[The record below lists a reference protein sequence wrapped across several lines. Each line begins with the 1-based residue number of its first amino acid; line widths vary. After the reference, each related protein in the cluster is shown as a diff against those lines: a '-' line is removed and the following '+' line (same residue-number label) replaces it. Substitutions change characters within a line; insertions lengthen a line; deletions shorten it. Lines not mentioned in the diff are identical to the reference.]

1 MEVQALAGD
10 RVRVTF
16 TGRLD
21 TPGVARVETAF
32 TAAVVP
38 SGRSALVDLSKVEFV
53 GSLGVR
59 MFIAVARSLSRKGA
73 KLLLMR
79 PQTQVREVFEH
90 VALSDIVPVFGT
102 ETEALRALE
111 A

>member
-1 MEVQALAGD
+1 MEVQELGSD
-10 RVRVTF
+10 RVKVIF

-38 SGRSALVDLSKVEFV
+38 GGRHALVDLSQVEFV
-53 GSLGVR
+53 GSLGIR
-59 MFIAVARSLSRKGA
+59 MFIAVARSLARKNA
-73 KLLLMR
+73 RLILSR
-79 PQTQVREVFEH
+79 PQAPVREVFDH
-90 VALSDIVPVFGT
+90 VALADIVPVYGT
-102 ETEALRALE
+102 ETEALRALG